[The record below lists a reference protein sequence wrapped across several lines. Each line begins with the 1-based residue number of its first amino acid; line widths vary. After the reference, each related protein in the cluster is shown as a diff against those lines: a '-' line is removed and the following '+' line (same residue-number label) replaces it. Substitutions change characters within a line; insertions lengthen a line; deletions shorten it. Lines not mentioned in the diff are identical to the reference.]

1 LKIKEKKIIELRI
14 LNSANNDR
22 IKILRKNL
30 EEITAKYKEY
40 EELLSK

>member
-1 LKIKEKKIIELRI
+1 MIELRI

-30 EEITAKYKEY
+30 EEITNKYKYY
-40 EELLSK
+40 EDILQKQVK